1 VSVAGASA
9 SKVQEGRSMAT
20 YLEHSD
26 VLLVPAPGRL
36 TEWQALIQD
45 GLSAQVAPAPASAID
60 CITQWKPRVLVI
72 DAAVENPSAAELIE
86 RARAAQT
93 GCVCIL
99 AVPSL
104 SERMLFEAQDC
115 DADTVLPLP
124 LTAGTLRRLIGQDRE
139 RVPDAREASEL
150 PDFVAGSSVAMH
162 EVWRRVL
169 LAARSNASVL
179 ILGETG
185 VGKEVVARALHRFSP
200 RRGGPFVAVNCA
212 ALPETLLES
221 ELFGH
226 EKGAFTGAA
235 VRHRGRFELAH
246 GGTLF
251 LDEIGDV
258 PVPLQVKLLRV
269 LQERTFERVGGSEPI
284 SVDVRIVAATHRNLE
299 EEAQR
304 EKFRLDLFYR
314 INVLTVHVPPLR
326 QRHEDVLALWEAFV
340 RRGAEREGRA
350 PPTTSS
356 AVQRSLLQHDWPG
369 NVRELEN
376 AAQHALTVA
385 SGDAILPADLPE
397 TLSGRAVPRARPSYV
412 GLTLKELEKDAILE
426 TWQALG
432 NVEAA
437 ARSLG
442 ISARTIYYRL
452 KKLKQEGLMPD
463 RGSAADGEP
472 STPSAPETRT
482 KLRVL
487 FAEDDDDL
495 RRSLGDA
502 LQSSGYEVV
511 SVRDGHAA
519 LEHLGAS
526 LVLER
531 RDAPMD
537 ILVTDLR
544 MPGVTGLQLLE
555 GLRARGWTLPIVVMS
570 AFGDDDVRQRAL
582 ASGATAFL
590 NKPVDVDELQRIIQQ
605 SVAAEGGA

>member
-1 VSVAGASA
+1 
-9 SKVQEGRSMAT
+9 MAT
-20 YLEHSD
+20 HIETNG
-26 VLLVPAPGRL
+26 VLLVPALAR
-36 TEWQALIQD
+36 TAEWQALIRE
-45 GLSAQVAPAPASAID
+45 GLSAQIAETGAID
-60 CITQWKPRVLVI
+60 SIAQRKPRILVV
-72 DAAVENPSAAELIE
+72 DATVDSPSPAELIRE
-86 RARAAQT
+86 ARAAQS

-99 AVPSL
+99 VVPSL
-104 SERMLFEAQDC
+104 SERTLFEARDC

-124 LTAGTLRRLIGQDRE
+124 LTAGTLRRVISQDRE
-139 RVPDAREASEL
+139 RVAPDAREATEL

-200 RRGGPFVAVNCA
+200 RRSGPFVAVNCA
-212 ALPETLLES
+212 ALPENLLES

-251 LDEIGDV
+251 LDEIGDL
-258 PVPLQVKLLRV
+258 PLPLQVKLLRV

-299 EEAQR
+299 DEAQR

-314 INVLTVHVPPLR
+314 INVLSVHVPPLR
-326 QRHEDVLALWEAFV
+326 LRREDVLSLWEAFI

-350 PPTTSS
+350 PPATSS
-356 AVQRSLLQHDWPG
+356 AVQRALMQHEWPG

-376 AAQHALTVA
+376 AAQHALTVTT
-385 SGDAILPADLPE
+385 GDVILPADLPE
-397 TLSGRAVPRARPSYV
+397 TLSGRALARPRQSYV

-432 NVEAA
+432 TVEAA

-452 KKLKQEGLMPD
+452 KKLKQEGLVPD
-463 RGSAADGEP
+463 RGAPPDAEP
-472 STPSAPETRT
+472 STPSAPEART

-502 LQSSGYEVV
+502 LQSNGYEVV
-511 SVRDGHAA
+511 SVRDGHAV

-570 AFGDDDVRQRAL
+570 AFGDDEVRQRAL

-605 SVAAEGGA
+605 SVAADGDA